1 MEGDRGR
8 SALGVGSCKHGIVVR
23 DDTCNKLNMLKL
35 CTFNEDWTAT
45 EYTLS

>member
-1 MEGDRGR
+1 MEGGLLLEW
-8 SALGVGSCKHGIVVR
+8 AAANMT
-23 DDTCNKLNMLKL
+23 TCNKLNMLKL